1 MSTGDNSELRKDLGL
16 GSVFNIAS
24 GAMISSGL
32 FILPGLA
39 HAMAGPAVIF
49 SYFFGGLLACCG
61 MLSIAEMITA
71 MPKAGGDYF
80 VVNRTMGP
88 AVGTV
93 TGLLVWFSLAL
104 KTSFALLGMSVF
116 AKDIIPL
123 DMTVVGATLCIFFY
137 LLNMMGVKKAARLQN
152 VLVMVL
158 LFVLMGYCIVGLPSV
173 NREYLFP
180 FAPFGWD
187 AVFATSGMIF
197 VSFGGLLNT
206 AAVAEEVRDPGR
218 NLPLGMI
225 LALLLVSMLYTLTVF
240 VTTGVLPAET
250 LDFSLT
256 PISDGAEAFLGR
268 TGYVIM
274 SIAAITAF
282 ISTANAGLL
291 AASRYLLALSR
302 DNLAPSALGKVNKRF
317 GTPHVALT
325 ITAATVIASLLL
337 ELKVL
342 AGAASTVLILTFI
355 LANFSVI
362 VLRESSLFHY
372 RPTFHSPLYPWL
384 QIAGIVGSFF
394 MLAEMGAK
402 ALFLGACLVAIGLF
416 FYWFYG
422 RIRAG
427 KEYALKLLVRRITDE
442 ERYADRLERELK
454 TIIQEREGITAD
466 RFDTLVE
473 KAVFVDLD
481 EDMDVKDITDQV
493 VNGLVAKWKIDPLE
507 ISAAI
512 RAHLTADKFDEVAP
526 DIGVGEVEIGCEGV
540 FDLVII
546 RDRQYMQGA
555 GGKFHA
561 LFLLV
566 TCRGEERLFIKTVA
580 ALAQIL
586 MTADFE
592 EEFLS
597 AEDERRVK
605 DLLLLGRRRRGIFEE
620 TLPY

>member
-1 MSTGDNSELRKDLGL
+1 MSSGDASKLRKDLGL

-116 AKDIIPL
+116 AQGIIPI
-123 DMTVVGATLCIFFY
+123 DMTVLGASLCILFF
-137 LLNMMGVKKAARLQN
+137 LLNLMGVKKAARLQN
-152 VLVMVL
+152 ILVIVL
-158 LFVLMGYCIVGLPSV
+158 LAVLFMYCMAGLPHV
-173 NREYLFP
+173 NRDYLFP
-180 FAPFGWD
+180 FAPNGWD

-206 AAVAEEVRDPGR
+206 AAVAEEVDDPGR

-225 LALLLVSMLYTLTVF
+225 LALLMVSMLYTLTVF
-240 VTTGVLPAET
+240 VTTGVLPAEE

-256 PISDGAEAFLGR
+256 PISDGAGAFLGR
-268 TGYVIM
+268 SGSIAL
-274 SIAAITAF
+274 SIAALTAF

-302 DNLAPSALGKVNKRF
+302 DNLAPPALGKINKRF

-337 ELKVL
+337 DLKVL

-372 RPTFHSPLYPWL
+372 RPTFHTPLYPWL

-402 ALFLGACLVAIGLF
+402 ALFLGACLVTLGLF

-427 KEYALKLLVRRITDE
+427 KEYALKLLIRRITDE
-442 ERYADRLERELK
+442 KRYAERLERELK
-454 TIIQEREGITAD
+454 TIIREREGITAD
-466 RFDTLVE
+466 RFDALVE
-473 KAVFVDLD
+473 NAIFVDLD
-481 EDMDVKDITDQV
+481 EGKDVSDMTGRV
-493 VNGLVAKWKIDPLE
+493 VDGLVDKWKIDPLE
-507 ISAAI
+507 VTASI
-512 RAHLTADKFDEVAP
+512 RAHLSSDTFDEVAP
-526 DIGVGEVEIGCEGV
+526 DIGVGEVEIGCQGV

-546 RDRQYMQGA
+546 RDRKYLEGA

-561 LFLLV
+561 LFLFV
-566 TCRGEERLFIKTVA
+566 TCRGEERMFIKSVA

-586 MTADFE
+586 LAADFE
-592 EEFLS
+592 AEFLS

-605 DLLLLGRRRRGIFEE
+605 DLLLLGRRRRGLFEE
-620 TLPY
+620 SLPY